1 MHLVNLLE
9 LDIAI
14 DKVRI
19 NACRWKTRY
28 LQDKS
33 GVGGDGTRE
42 ASGTVAV
49 VTA

>member
-1 MHLVNLLE
+1 MHLLDVLE

-19 NACRWKTRY
+19 NVCRWKTRD

-33 GVGGDGTRE
+33 GVRGNVTGETL
-42 ASGTVAV
+42 STVAV

>member
-1 MHLVNLLE
+1 MHLLDLLE
-9 LDIAI
+9 LNIAI

-19 NACRWKTRY
+19 NVFRWKTRD

-33 GVGGDGTRE
+33 GVRGNGTGE
-42 ASGTVAV
+42 AWSTVAV